1 MKLGSRGLIG
11 IKYENIFVGITNSFN
26 AFPDKLGFWVIEVI
40 KELLKENGM
49 PKFKERLKQLI
60 ITSGDYKP
68 ELSHR
73 MLFSNRGNV
82 KIESTKTREDLEN
95 GEFLRRIYNGNL
107 KKISNEILFGY
118 NGLFCEFAYILNL
131 DTYKLEFYMGN
142 RPNFLSDKTGLFSNY
157 ICNISDDRKHT
168 YYSVQKIEEYSLTS
182 LPTIK
187 ILREEESKRK
197 WVG

>member
-11 IKYENIFVGITNSFN
+11 IKYENIFVGIANSFN
-26 AFPDKLGFWVIEVI
+26 AFPDKLGFWVIEFI

-49 PKFKERLKQLI
+49 PKFKAKLKQLI
-60 ITSGDYKP
+60 IISGDYKP
-68 ELSHR
+68 EPNLR
-73 MLFSNRGNV
+73 MLFSDRGNI
-82 KIESTKTREDLEN
+82 KIESTKVREDLEN

-107 KKISNEILFGY
+107 KKISNEIQFGY
-118 NGLFCEFAYILNL
+118 DGLFCEFAYILNL

-142 RPNFLSDKTGLFSNY
+142 RPNFLSDKTGLFLNH

-187 ILREEESKRK
+187 ILEEEESKRK